1 MYRESTVS
9 HCSQQNVL
17 LFTAGLTPE
26 YRKLLIL
33 YLEPAVKM
41 SFPKNTSYSPLSV
54 SFPEITGGIWAFK
67 IAFIWREMVIYK
79 INENQHN
86 PSE

>member
-17 LFTAGLTPE
+17 LFAAGLTPE

-41 SFPKNTSYSPLSV
+41 SFPKNTGYSPLSLSKDKNRFYRMTNTIIV
-54 SFPEITGGIWAFK
+54 EEIFLPPQNIVVLDFNCL
-67 IAFIWREMVIYK
+67 I
-79 INENQHN
+79 
-86 PSE
+86 